1 MIKNRDIILLV
12 IKQLDTSLKFSMIN
26 PKVLFIYMQ
35 YKPTVESLGIY
46 DLFYIMIKEM
56 KEGSR
61 ENIIA
66 DLFCIPIESFHA
78 SI

>member
-66 DLFCIPIESFHA
+66 NL
-78 SI
+78 

>member
-1 MIKNRDIILLV
+1 MSWLRVRMIKNRDIILLV

-66 DLFCIPIESFHA
+66 NL
-78 SI
+78 